1 MIVITMINGNVIK
14 WENDEYTDYECRDQ
28 WFYII
33 YNDAYVGYYNM
44 NCVSDITVNK
54 TKELPPFSDNNIIN
68 ENLDNN

>member
-33 YNDAYVGYYNM
+33 YNNAYVGYYNM
-44 NCVSDITVNK
+44 NYVSDITVNK
-54 TKELPPFSDNNIIN
+54 TKELPKFSDSSIDEKLENI
-68 ENLDNN
+68 